1 MSVAVVGVDVG
12 GTFTDFAVLRDGRL
26 EVYKLPSTPSDPSRG
41 ILQGVSD
48 LSVGEAS
55 YVHGSTVATNALL
68 ERRGART
75 ALVTTHGFED
85 VLEIGRQNRPALY
98 DLGVD
103 RPPALV
109 PAELRFGV
117 SERVDQAGAVVATPR
132 PEELSKLVSTL
143 DDAQVDAVAVVLLFS
158 FLNPLHEEL
167 VAEALAGLKSNPYVS
182 VSSQVVPEFREYER
196 TSTVVVNSYV
206 GPLMSRY
213 ISQLEDRSWRWA
225 AHHAVLGRQHHCPAC
240 LQPASAHH
248 SQRSRWWRG
257 GGLPLSIASWL
268 RRRNHLGHGRD
279 VYRRLPV
286 PRRHQGDH
294 LLQLGGLPHQRAHD

>member
-85 VLEIGRQNRPALY
+85 VLEIGRQNRPDLY

-117 SERVDQAGAVVATPR
+117 SERMDQAGAVVATP
-132 PEELSKLVSTL
+132 
-143 DDAQVDAVAVVLLFS
+143 
-158 FLNPLHEEL
+158 
-167 VAEALAGLKSNPYVS
+167 AL
-182 VSSQVVPEFREYER
+182 
-196 TSTVVVNSYV
+196 
-206 GPLMSRY
+206 
-213 ISQLEDRSWRWA
+213 RS
-225 AHHAVLGRQHHCPAC
+225 
-240 LQPASAHH
+240 
-248 SQRSRWWRG
+248 
-257 GGLPLSIASWL
+257 
-268 RRRNHLGHGRD
+268 
-279 VYRRLPV
+279 
-286 PRRHQGDH
+286 
-294 LLQLGGLPHQRAHD
+294 